1 MKTENPNK
9 IDDFPT
15 WQIPYLENLRVKK
28 IKKYH
33 FILNSKITHQE
44 SRLVKSISKILNI
57 LDQYENLNTTEIKIK
72 TKLSWD
78 SVTKSLEILKN
89 KKIVQI
95 LTHDDRKN
103 NEKKYQLIRDKAVC
117 YHEHLSEWKFRDII
131 KNQWKQ
137 MFGITKIDINFK
149 KLLSNDWYKIEL
161 ILSKDDQERFHTTK
175 KRVKIEELPIIQVR
189 ELGDQYLANGLCF
202 ECFEK
207 NKIASVRIVQSDS
220 GWQSVCNICGNEIE
234 YDPNII
240 LDYSTTLS
248 REKMRKYKIDKQ
260 FKNIEKHRER
270 KI

>member
-1 MKTENPNK
+1 MKEN
-9 IDDFPT
+9 
-15 WQIPYLENLRVKK
+15 QRVRK
-28 IKKYH
+28 IKKFNYI
-33 FILNSKITHQE
+33 FESKITHQE
-44 SRLVKSISKILNI
+44 SRLAKSISKIMHV
-57 LDQYENLNTTEIKIK
+57 LDQHTSLNTTEIKMK

-103 NEKKYQLIRDKAVC
+103 NEKKYQLIRDEAVC
-117 YHEHLSEWKFRDII
+117 YHEYLSEWKFRHMT

-137 MFGITKIDINFK
+137 MFGITKIDTNFK

-161 ILSKDDQERFHTTK
+161 ILSKDDQEQFHTTK
-175 KRVKIEELPIIQVR
+175 KRVKIEELSVIQVR
-189 ELGDQYLANGLCF
+189 ELGDQYLSNELCF

-234 YDPNII
+234 YDPNTI
-240 LDYSTTLS
+240 LDYKTTLS

-260 FKNIEKHRER
+260 FKNIEKYVEG